1 MDSGYNVYEDINK
14 RTGGEIYLGVVGPVR
29 TGKSTFIKNFMEI
42 MVIPELMDEGER
54 QRTIDELP
62 QSSDGRTIM
71 TTEPKFIPKD
81 GAALTL
87 PSGAACKIRLIDC
100 VGFVV
105 KDAAGYMEEG
115 KERMV
120 KTPWSAQEIPFTRAA
135 ELGTRK
141 VIEEHSNIGII
152 VTTDGSFT
160 DLSREQYVEGEE
172 KTVEECRKTGKPTMI
187 ILNTVNPH
195 SESVK
200 NLAEEMEQKY
210 NMSVLP
216 LDCKRL
222 KKEDVYR
229 IMETI
234 LSDFP
239 IGRINFFLPKW
250 VEFLDRDHWLKKDLL
265 EQCREML
272 MNMRLMKDVTKDRL
286 NLEADYIK
294 GVYIQDK
301 QMENGQVN
309 ISVEFEEHYYYEIL
323 SDMIG
328 TPITGE
334 YELIATLKELAGKR
348 AEYESIGTAC
358 EQVKGRGYGIVT
370 PTMEEIEIAEPELI
384 KHGNKYGV
392 KIKAV
397 CPSLHLIQANIETEI
412 APIVGSEEQAKD
424 LIEYIEM
431 NSKENPDGIFDT
443 NIFGKT
449 IRQLVD
455 DGIMN
460 KVNRLTEE
468 SQVKLQDTIQKVVND
483 SNGGLVCIII

>member
-1 MDSGYNVYEDINK
+1 MDSGYNMYKDINE

-42 MVIPELMDEGER
+42 MVIPELLDEGEK

-62 QSSDGRTIM
+62 QSSDGKTIM
-71 TTEPKFIPKD
+71 TMEPKFIPKD
-81 GAALTL
+81 GALITL
-87 PSGAACKIRLIDC
+87 AGGEKGRVRLIDC

-105 KDAAGYMEEG
+105 KDAVGYMEEDR
-115 KERMV
+115 ERMV
-120 KTPWSAQEIPFTRAA
+120 KTPWSPQEIPFAKAA

-160 DLSREQYVEGEE
+160 ELSREQYLEGEE
-172 KTVEECRKTGKPTMI
+172 RTVSECKKAGKPTII
-187 ILNTVNPH
+187 ILNTQDPH
-195 SESVK
+195 SDQTK
-200 NLAEEMEQKY
+200 RLAEEMEHKY
-210 NMSVLP
+210 GLSVLP
-216 LDCKRL
+216 LNCKEL
-222 KKEDVYR
+222 KKEDIFS

-239 IGRINFFLPKW
+239 IDRINFFLPKW

-265 EQCREML
+265 EKCREML
-272 MNMRLMKDVTKDRL
+272 ATMRVMRDVTKENL

-301 QMENGQVN
+301 QLENGQVN

-348 AEYESIGTAC
+348 AEFESIGTAC

-370 PTMEEIEIAEPELI
+370 PTMEEIEIADPELI

-424 LIEYIEM
+424 LIEYIES

>member
-42 MVIPELMDEGER
+42 MVIPELMDEGEK

-62 QSSDGRTIM
+62 QSSDGKTIM

-120 KTPWSAQEIPFTRAA
+120 KTPWSAQEIPFTKAA

-370 PTMEEIEIAEPELI
+370 PTMEKIEIAEPELI

>member
-1 MDSGYNVYEDINK
+1 MDNGYNVYEDINK

-42 MVIPELMDEGER
+42 LVIPELNDEEEKKR
-54 QRTIDELP
+54 AIDELP
-62 QSSDGRTIM
+62 QSSDGKTIM

-81 GAALTL
+81 GAQFVL
-87 PSGAACKIRLIDC
+87 PSGMIGKVRLIDC

-105 KDAAGYMEEG
+105 KDATGYEEDG

-120 KTPWSAQEIPFTRAA
+120 KTPWSEQEIPFTRAA
-135 ELGTRK
+135 EIGTRK
-141 VIEEHSNIGII
+141 VINEHSNIGII

-160 DLSREQYVEGEE
+160 ELSREQYVEGEE
-172 KTVEECRKTGKPTMI
+172 QTVAECKKSGKPTMM
-187 ILNTVNPH
+187 ILNTKAPH
-195 SESVK
+195 SEATRK
-200 NLAEEMEQKY
+200 LAQQLREKY

-216 LDCKRL
+216 LDCKNLRR
-222 KKEDVYR
+222 ED
-229 IMETI
+229 INEMMEMI
-234 LSDFP
+234 LADFP
-239 IGRINFFLPKW
+239 IERIHFYLPKW

-265 EQCREML
+265 EKCHDVL
-272 MNMRLMKDVTKDRL
+272 ANMKCMKDVTKENL
-286 NLEADYIK
+286 NFEADYMK
-294 GVYIQDK
+294 GIYIQDK
-301 QMENGQVN
+301 QMHNGQINVT
-309 ISVEFEEHYYYEIL
+309 IEFEEHYYYEIL

-328 TPITGE
+328 TPIRGE

-348 AEYESIGTAC
+348 AEYETIETAC

-370 PTMEEIEIAEPELI
+370 PTMEEIEIEEPELI

-424 LIEYIEM
+424 LIEYIET
-431 NSKENPDGIFDT
+431 NSRENPDGIFDT

-468 SQVKLQDTIQKVVND
+468 SQIKLQDTIQKVVND

>member
-29 TGKSTFIKNFMEI
+29 TGKSTFIKKFMEV
-42 MVIPELMDEGER
+42 MVIPEMQNEDEKM
-54 QRTIDELP
+54 RTIDELP
-62 QSSDGRTIM
+62 QSSDGKTIM

-81 GAALTL
+81 GAMVTM
-87 PSGAACKIRLIDC
+87 PSGAKGKIRLIDC

-105 KDAAGYMEEG
+105 KDAVGYQEENR
-115 KERMV
+115 ERMV
-120 KTPWSAQEIPFTRAA
+120 KTPWDDQEIPFTKAA
-135 ELGTRK
+135 EIGTRK
-141 VIEEHSNIGII
+141 VIEDHSNIGII
-152 VTTDGSFT
+152 VTTDASFSE
-160 DLSREQYVEGEE
+160 LSRDQYIEGEE
-172 KTVEECRKTGKPTMI
+172 RSVLECKKSGKPVIM
-187 ILNTVNPH
+187 ILNTKNPH
-195 SESVK
+195 NEQTQ
-200 NLAEEMEQKY
+200 NLAQQMEEKY
-210 NMSVLP
+210 GYSVLP
-216 LDCKRL
+216 IDCKKL

-239 IGRINFFLPKW
+239 IERINFFLPKW
-250 VEFLDRDHWLKKDLL
+250 VEFLDRDHWLKQDLL
-265 EQCREML
+265 DQCRHILTDMKV
-272 MNMRLMKDVTKDRL
+272 MKDVTKERL
-286 NLEADYIK
+286 DLDVDYIK

-301 QMENGQVN
+301 QLENGQVN
-309 ISVEFEEHYYYEIL
+309 IMIEFEEHYYYEIL

-334 YELIATLKELAGKR
+334 YELIATLKELAGRK
-348 AEYESIGTAC
+348 AEFESIGTAC
-358 EQVKGRGYGIVT
+358 EQVKGKGYGIVT

-384 KHGNKYGV
+384 KHGNKFGV

-412 APIVGSEEQAKD
+412 APIVGSEDQAKD

>member
-1 MDSGYNVYEDINK
+1 MDNGYDLYEDINK
-14 RTGGEIYLGVVGPVR
+14 RTGGELYLGVIGPVR
-29 TGKSTFIKNFMEI
+29 TGKSTFIKRFMEI
-42 MVIPELMDEGER
+42 MVLPQMTDEAEK

-62 QSSDGRTIM
+62 QSSDGKTIM
-71 TTEPKFIPKD
+71 TTEPKFVPKE
-81 GAALTL
+81 GAVVTL
-87 PSGAACKIRLIDC
+87 PSGSVGKVRLIDC

-105 KDAAGYMEEG
+105 KEAVGYREENR
-115 KERMV
+115 ERMV
-120 KTPWSAQEIPFTRAA
+120 KTPWSEQEMPFTKAA
-135 ELGTRK
+135 EIGTQK
-141 VIEEHSNIGII
+141 VIAEHSNIGII

-160 DLSREQYVEGEE
+160 ELSREQYVEGEE
-172 KTVEECRKTGKPTMI
+172 RAVDECKRSGKPAI
-187 ILNTVNPH
+187 LLLNTKNPH
-195 SESVK
+195 
-200 NLAEEMEQKY
+200 AEQAKKQAKELENKY
-210 NMSVLP
+210 GMSVIP
-216 LDCKRL
+216 VNCKNL
-222 KKEDVYR
+222 KKEDVFQ

-239 IGRINFFLPKW
+239 VERINFYMPKW
-250 VEFLDRDHWLKKDLL
+250 VEFLEKDHWLKKDLL
-265 EQCREML
+265 EQCRNVL
-272 MNMRLMKDVTKDRL
+272 AKIKRMRDVTKE
-286 NLEADYIK
+286 NFSMETDYIK
-294 GVYIQDK
+294 GVYIQEK
-301 QMENGQVN
+301 KMESGQVN
-309 ISVEFEEHYYYEIL
+309 LSIEFEEHYYYEIL

-328 TPITGE
+328 TPINGE

-358 EQVKGRGYGIVT
+358 EQVKGKGYGIVT
-370 PTMEEIEIAEPELI
+370 PTMEEIQIEEPELI

-412 APIVGSEEQAKD
+412 APIVGNEEQAKD
-424 LIEYIEM
+424 LMEYIEL

-483 SNGGLVCIII
+483 SGGGFVCIII